1 MILLVREILYRLYRK
16 NSKKAAVNRTAAQ
29 KVRDRIKK
37 EYEAET
43 VGGCAHHGL
52 VTFYAYEIS

>member
-1 MILLVREILYRLYRK
+1 MKYYTGYTG
-16 NSKKAAVNRTAAQ
+16 KAAKKPQSNVTAAQ

-37 EYEAET
+37 EYETET
-43 VGGCAHHGL
+43 VGGYAHHGL